1 MLRQVHLLPRLRHR
15 SGYDAQPRRS
25 REMLIDLDKGSSRV
39 MQPRSL
45 LASIPT
51 ALQVP
56 SIAFRGLEPIALGR
70 MFLIPSHIRK
80 VLQSVLTENAHEGP
94 HTALLLLAHGQVLCT
109 ASNADPD
116 WYSSGSTGD
125 DNGDDDGGSDDDDED
140 GDEEDEDDENSRGEG
155 GEDDEDEPYIPT
167 PERNRM
173 LRGIVKSQLLET
185 DAFPDR
191 SVPGGKKERGSIKI
205 ECDVSQLEQSRSTRF
220 GSA

>member
-1 MLRQVHLLPRLRHR
+1 
-15 SGYDAQPRRS
+15 
-25 REMLIDLDKGSSRV
+25 
-39 MQPRSL
+39 
-45 LASIPT
+45 
-51 ALQVP
+51 
-56 SIAFRGLEPIALGR
+56 
-70 MFLIPSHIRK
+70 MFLIPSHLRK

-116 WYSSGSTGD
+116 WYSSGNSEG
-125 DNGDDDGGSDDDDED
+125 DDGGSDDDDED
-140 GDEEDEDDENSRGEG
+140 GDEADEDDGNSRGEG
-155 GEDDEDEPYIPT
+155 GDDDEDEPYIPT

-205 ECDVSQLEQSRSTRF
+205 ECDVSRLGQSRSTRF

>member
-1 MLRQVHLLPRLRHR
+1 
-15 SGYDAQPRRS
+15 
-25 REMLIDLDKGSSRV
+25 MLIDLDKGSSRV

-140 GDEEDEDDENSRGEG
+140 GDEDDEDDENSRGEG

>member
-1 MLRQVHLLPRLRHR
+1 
-15 SGYDAQPRRS
+15 
-25 REMLIDLDKGSSRV
+25 
-39 MQPRSL
+39 
-45 LASIPT
+45 
-51 ALQVP
+51 
-56 SIAFRGLEPIALGR
+56 
-70 MFLIPSHIRK
+70 MFLIPSHLRK

-125 DNGDDDGGSDDDDED
+125 DDGDDDGGPDDDDED
-140 GDEEDEDDENSRGEG
+140 GDEGDEDDENSRGEG

-191 SVPGGKKERGSIKI
+191 TVPGGKKERGSIKI
-205 ECDVSQLEQSRSTRF
+205 ECDVSRLEQSRSTRF
-220 GSA
+220 GSATFY